1 MNLKYVIKEGT
12 AGFKRAKLAVTT
24 SIFSLFIAVLL
35 LGILGRISY
44 NVYTQAMSLK
54 EVVLEVFLF
63 DMDERST
70 DEIRMQLENEELV
83 TSIEY
88 ISKDSASVVAAQD
101 LGAGVDDLI
110 ELNFLPA
117 SFRVNVNTDSGAELV
132 ENLASRIQNIR
143 GVDEVKYN
151 KALVQALE
159 SNLSTFTLIG
169 GGLGILILLAAV
181 VLVYNTI
188 RLTIHAKKDLIRA
201 MKLVGATNGFI
212 RSPFI
217 VEGIV
222 QGIIAGGLS
231 VLCVFAIF
239 EFFVPAYLPDI
250 GIVAWPFGRWYFLV
264 GAMVG
269 LAVLMGWWGS
279 RLASRKYIAETYI
292 SGS

>member
-110 ELNFLPA
+110 ELNCLYYSCF
-117 SFRVNVNTDSGAELV
+117 VTTKTNTYNHQIVDNDVCMIKNS
-132 ENLASRIQNIR
+132 NI
-143 GVDEVKYN
+143 YH
-151 KALVQALE
+151 
-159 SNLSTFTLIG
+159 F
-169 GGLGILILLAAV
+169 
-181 VLVYNTI
+181 
-188 RLTIHAKKDLIRA
+188 
-201 MKLVGATNGFI
+201 
-212 RSPFI
+212 
-217 VEGIV
+217 
-222 QGIIAGGLS
+222 
-231 VLCVFAIF
+231 
-239 EFFVPAYLPDI
+239 
-250 GIVAWPFGRWYFLV
+250 
-264 GAMVG
+264 
-269 LAVLMGWWGS
+269 
-279 RLASRKYIAETYI
+279 
-292 SGS
+292 